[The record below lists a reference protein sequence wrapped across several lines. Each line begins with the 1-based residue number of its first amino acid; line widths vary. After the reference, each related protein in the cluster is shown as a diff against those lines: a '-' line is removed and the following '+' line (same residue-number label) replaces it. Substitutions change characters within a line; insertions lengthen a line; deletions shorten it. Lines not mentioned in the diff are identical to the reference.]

1 MFSFFSPGEG
11 VDDVLMSLS
20 SIEEIINVANL
31 MSITFSV
38 EHSKT
43 FKES

>member
-31 MSITFSV
+31 MSIAFSV
-38 EHSKT
+38 EHSQT